1 MLRLTGLSADFGLS
15 PPKMCPPTVLGVRD
29 GRGSRMRSVLVLKE
43 LITFVENRLWLN
55 NHTKKSPI
63 ACCLRSYGQSLRCC
77 GSAPGEAVC
86 VGRREGCSP
95 PGSGVKEAEGP
106 VQRTVRQPSN
116 TKTPGRRE
124 LVNVRDY
131 EKSMCSHD
139 TFLLDLIGVFHNNFF
154 YSLEYRKDLESSI
167 D

>member
-1 MLRLTGLSADFGLS
+1 MTKQPHKEIPHCLL
-15 PPKMCPPTVLGVRD
+15 PKVVWTESEVLWV
-29 GRGSRMRSVLVLKE
+29 V
-43 LITFVENRLWLN
+43 
-55 NHTKKSPI
+55 
-63 ACCLRSYGQSLRCC
+63 
-77 GSAPGEAVC
+77 APGEAVC

-116 TKTPGRRE
+116 TKAPGRRE